1 MSHTNCSH
9 SYTKTSDTSY
19 QLATVCNKMVSTRK
33 KCTLGQITKRSC
45 KKGRRDRSAVGTWQC
60 LNFGFLAVVMLHQKM
75 EAVFYLDIYRTTRS
89 YIPQYLDL
97 NPLKSGCYFT
107 YHKVSGSKIL
117 RSAHTVHL
125 CVLCGSENITTI
137 IYVYDIKWL
146 VFITEEE
153 SVHCA
158 VRTEYL
164 IKIAV
169 NLSLYVFAFH
179 FTP

>member
-1 MSHTNCSH
+1 MSYINCSH
-9 SYTKTSDTSY
+9 SYIKTSDTSY

-97 NPLKSGCYFT
+97 NPLKSSCYFT
-107 YHKVSGSKIL
+107 YHKVSGSKLL
-117 RSAHTVHL
+117 RSSHNAFMCFVWIWEHTA
-125 CVLCGSENITTI
+125 I
-137 IYVYDIKWL
+137 ISAYIINWL
-146 VFITEEE
+146 VLITEAE
-153 SVHCA
+153 SIYCA

-179 FTP
+179 LTP